1 MSGNYFSVVG
11 AGVQIGRVL
20 TPDDDRAP
28 GEHARAVVADRVWRR
43 DFGAD
48 PSVLGRVVRLNNYSF
63 TIVGVAAKGLTGVDV
78 GVPTDIW
85 LPLMMQKEV
94 GRDPPMQSRTNWLE
108 MIGRRPPG

>member
-1 MSGNYFSVVG
+1 M
-11 AGVQIGRVL
+11 
-20 TPDDDRAP
+20 
-28 GEHARAVVADRVWRR
+28 VADRVWRR

-85 LPLMMQKEV
+85 LPLMMQK
-94 GRDPPMQSRTNWLE
+94 GRTGFADADPDELARDDRP
-108 MIGRRPPG
+108 RPPG